1 VRTLLTEPLESLAVG
16 NTIIVSKGLL
26 DTTSIVTA
34 DGAQQM
40 GNLNAILAFQLAHII
55 LGHRLDTKFAF
66 NDRLLFPSTSVFE
79 RIPMHHTEADNA
91 EAAKKAMQLLSV
103 KELADGQKYFG
114 LYLQQLQLRVK
125 ALASLNQPMLGDAL
139 IKSDTDNSFWMAA
152 MVPKGIKLD
161 MKDLKQ
167 QAAMPLANFLRFDP
181 WTDQLIQMHTTFEPL
196 ISDRDK
202 MPFEVEPVYLKL
214 TYFKSPAATPT
225 PANASPDAAAAP
237 PDATAA
243 PADATAAPP
252 AVQQPAPAAAP
263 TQ

>member
-1 VRTLLTEPLESLAVG
+1 L
-16 NTIIVSKGLL
+16 
-26 DTTSIVTA
+26 
-34 DGAQQM
+34 
-40 GNLNAILAFQLAHII
+40 
-55 LGHRLDTKFAF
+55 
-66 NDRLLFPSTSVFE
+66 
-79 RIPMHHTEADNA
+79 
-91 EAAKKAMQLLSV
+91 
-103 KELADGQKYFG
+103 
-114 LYLQQLQLRVK
+114 K
-125 ALASLNQPMLGDAL
+125 ALPALNQPVIGDAL